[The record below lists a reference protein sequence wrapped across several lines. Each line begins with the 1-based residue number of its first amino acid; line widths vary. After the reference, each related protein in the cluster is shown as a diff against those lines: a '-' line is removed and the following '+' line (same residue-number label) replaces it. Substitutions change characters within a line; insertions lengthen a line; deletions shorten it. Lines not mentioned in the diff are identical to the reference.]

1 MGSSRGFLMVFSAV
15 SLLKPIHL
23 RPQNC
28 PAATPSNCGCQG
40 AMETRVGS
48 VEEEVLRKFQVTD
61 REVELRARV
70 NAVVRIG
77 DERP

>member
-1 MGSSRGFLMVFSAV
+1 
-15 SLLKPIHL
+15 
-23 RPQNC
+23 
-28 PAATPSNCGCQG
+28 
-40 AMETRVGS
+40 METRVGS